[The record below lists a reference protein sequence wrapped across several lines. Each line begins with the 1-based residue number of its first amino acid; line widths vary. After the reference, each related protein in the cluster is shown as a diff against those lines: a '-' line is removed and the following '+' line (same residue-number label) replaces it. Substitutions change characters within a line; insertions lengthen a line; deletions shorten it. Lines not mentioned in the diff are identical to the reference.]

1 MKKLRKGEN
10 CLNCGLKL
18 DKKYNYCPQCG
29 QENTDNKVSLRA
41 LIADIISNYLNFD
54 MLLGRSL
61 LPFLFRPGYLV
72 KEFLEGKR
80 VGHIHPVRLYLIVNF
95 LFFIVFVHTI
105 DLSIIDKKLALTEK
119 RTQPKKVK
127 KVLVYGEKDTTTL
140 TMRQFA
146 ENLGIDTQSLKGDS
160 LARLIATEIEK
171 RKTPMKYEIKEF
183 AEEDTID
190 VGLGVN
196 EKFSWQRFVKYI
208 GRKDLQPEA
217 FLDSIGIKS
226 RTPLAIKS
234 AQQSMKIGRNDLSMF
249 ILNVVENIPLM
260 MIIMLPLI
268 AFYLK
273 LFYLFSKRLY
283 IEHLVF
289 TFHFQS
295 FNYLLMGLVLLIAD
309 IKGISDDLI
318 ESVVGWSIV
327 IWFAYN
333 YFAFKRV
340 YQQSWW
346 ITLFKVFWINIFY
359 ITTLSFFL
367 LTDLIYSFFTF

>member
-29 QENTDNKVSLRA
+29 QENTDNKVSLRT
-41 LIADIISNYLNFD
+41 LIADTILNYFNFD

-95 LFFIVFVHTI
+95 LFFLVFVHTI

-119 RTQPKKVK
+119 RTQPNKVK
-127 KVLVYGEKDTTTL
+127 KVVVFGEKDTTTL
-140 TMRQFA
+140 TMKQFA
-146 ENLGIDTQSLKGDS
+146 QKWEIDTQKLRGDS
-160 LARLIATEIEK
+160 LANFLAREIEK
-171 RKTPMKYEIKEF
+171 RKIPIKYAIKESE
-183 AEEDTID
+183 EEDMID
-190 VGLGVN
+190 VGLGAD
-196 EKFSWQRFVKYI
+196 EKLSWQRFVKYI
-208 GRKDLQPEA
+208 GRKDLPPEA
-217 FLDSIGIKS
+217 FLDSVGIKS
-226 RTPLAIKS
+226 RTSFAIK
-234 AQQSMKIGRNDLSMF
+234 AAEQSMKIGRNDLSMF

-260 MIIMLPLI
+260 MIIMLPLL

-273 LFYLFSKRLY
+273 FFYLFSKRLY

-295 FNYLLMGLVLLIAD
+295 FNYLLLGAVLLIAN
-309 IKGISDDLI
+309 IKGIPDDAV
-318 ESVVGWSIV
+318 ESVAGWSVLIWIV
-327 IWFAYN
+327 YN

-346 ITLFKVFWINIFY
+346 FTLFKVFWINIFY

-367 LTDLIYSFFTF
+367 LADLVYSFFTY